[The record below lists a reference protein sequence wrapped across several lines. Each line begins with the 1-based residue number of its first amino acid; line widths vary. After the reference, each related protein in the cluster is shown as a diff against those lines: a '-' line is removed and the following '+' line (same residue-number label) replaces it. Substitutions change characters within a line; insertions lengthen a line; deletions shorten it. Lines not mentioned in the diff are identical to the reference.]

1 MTDPAHR
8 EIRVCFPW
16 IRPRS
21 DSKLRGWPGSR
32 GRRKKRDG
40 RAAHHTSREA
50 RRRSCPFGGCEHDRR
65 HHGGP
70 RRLER
75 ACQAPRRRNALK
87 YTHLPFMA
95 AADQLAKRA
104 KGGSDGSDG
113 RVRRRRS
120 CRVRVG
126 PRRMRR
132 CRAAS
137 IVLGARP
144 SRDVRR
150 FLREQSASVPST
162 PPPFARRTRAPE
174 RERGAHTPLPSR
186 WAQGTEPTRAIA
198 TAGPLSR
205 APMRRPSCESRTGFA
220 ARACGPARAARWCG
234 RAVTNVYHRS
244 AGGQ

>member
-1 MTDPAHR
+1 MVRRSRLLAAGSQLPTAKPSPPLFAGIDIATRPSSCAGLMPSPLLPPPAYNWAEWGAIFQTRESCMTDPAHR

-95 AADQLAKRA
+95 AADPGLAKRA
-104 KGGSDGSDG
+104 KGGSG
-113 RVRRRRS
+113 RQRRTGAAASQLPRARRS
-120 CRVRVG
+120 APYAPVS
-126 PRRMRR
+126 RR
-132 CRAAS
+132 
-137 IVLGARP
+137 L
-144 SRDVRR
+144 
-150 FLREQSASVPST
+150 
-162 PPPFARRTRAPE
+162 
-174 RERGAHTPLPSR
+174 
-186 WAQGTEPTRAIA
+186 
-198 TAGPLSR
+198 
-205 APMRRPSCESRTGFA
+205 
-220 ARACGPARAARWCG
+220 
-234 RAVTNVYHRS
+234 NRS
-244 AGGQ
+244 WRSPVA